1 MGKALFSLPFFFLFP
16 ALLFGS
22 VWNSNALGQK
32 LSEKESLEKIGWE
45 RVEEEGKITLYHNG
59 IVEKT
64 RTEFFDGY
72 EENTE
77 EENTRFFF
85 DENGNL
91 IRKIVTS
98 LNGSEEYNYFYSDS
112 LLSSFTRSV
121 DSVVVEKCEYLR
133 TPEGVVLALIKNE
146 NPIYFTEDRVYE
158 VIDGTLETFLF
169 EEEEESSERVWGDD
183 GSYKETKKEN
193 GETVE
198 YSYDGNGRLVEKK
211 GESFIITYSYDTS
224 GSMSESTEENSDG
237 TIKTE
242 YVNGKVASISTYTT
256 SSLLKSVRKPLSDG
270 TYEETRYI
278 DGVPRYVFH
287 FDRDGERILEARG
300 L

>member
-211 GESFIITYSYDTS
+211 GESFIITYSYDAS
-224 GSMSESTEENSDG
+224 GSMMESTEENSDG

-242 YVNGKVASISTYTT
+242 YVNGKVSSISTYDA

-278 DGVPRYVFH
+278 DGIPRYVFH